1 MPFAVVV
8 AMLGSSVGAVNAVTS
23 VTSVTSVSAGAS
35 ASVYASAYVA
45 TAPSVAM
52 APPVATIPPVE
63 DSIPD
68 EQGGGGSVIDDSLP
82 LIDPATQTTL
92 PAGCVAPRSA
102 TATFLGELVSTDE
115 LLATYRVVQVRGG
128 SLGAYLNSGLIS
140 VRYTNRET
148 RFLQPGET
156 YLVGAGASE
165 LFTSL
170 ESKVRTEKELF
181 GGDAVVGIDE
191 SDVPCPKFEDPIITL
206 QPNGDFIDAGVLS
219 LLGKQPARLQQ
230 VFLLPLF
237 FVLVFL
243 IGLVIFKRLIQAARR
258 SSRRSSRRN

>member
-1 MPFAVVV
+1 MSFAVAAAVSFSFGV
-8 AMLGSSVGAVNAVTS
+8 STVGANSFVATQLI
-23 VTSVTSVSAGAS
+23 
-35 ASVYASAYVA
+35 A
-45 TAPSVAM
+45 TAP
-52 APPVATIPPVE
+52 PVD

-82 LIDPATQTTL
+82 TIDPATQTTL
-92 PAGCVAPRSA
+92 PAGCVAPRAA
-102 TATFLGELVSTDE
+102 TATFLGELVSTDD

-128 SLGAYLNSGLIS
+128 SLGAYVNSGLIS
-140 VRYTNRET
+140 VRYANRET
-148 RFLQPGET
+148 RFLEPGKT

-165 LFTSL
+165 LFTTL
-170 ESKVRTEKELF
+170 ESRVRAEKELF

-191 SDVPCPKFEDPIITL
+191 SDVPCPIFEDPVITL
-206 QPNGDFIDAGVLS
+206 QPNGEFIESGVLS
-219 LLGKQPARLQQ
+219 LLGKQPTRLLQ

-258 SSRRSSRRN
+258 SSRRT

>member
-1 MPFAVVV
+1 VSLAIMAATIFGAG
-8 AMLGSSVGAVNAVTS
+8 ATAGGSSS
-23 VTSVTSVSAGAS
+23 I
-35 ASVYASAYVA
+35 VA
-45 TAPSVAM
+45 TV
-52 APPVATIPPVE
+52 PPID

-82 LIDPATQTTL
+82 TIDPATQTTL
-92 PAGCVAPRSA
+92 PAGCIAPRAA
-102 TATFLGELVSTDE
+102 TATFLGELISTDD

-128 SLGAYLNSGLIS
+128 SLGAYANSGLIS
-140 VRYTNRET
+140 VRYANRET

-165 LFTSL
+165 LFTTL
-170 ESKVRTEKELF
+170 ESKVRAEKELF

-191 SDVPCPKFEDPIITL
+191 SDVPCPKFEDPVITL
-206 QPNGDFIDAGVLS
+206 RPNGDFIDSGIFS
-219 LLGKQPARLQQ
+219 LFAKQPTQLLQ

-243 IGLVIFKRLIQAARR
+243 IGLVIFKRLVQAARH
-258 SSRRSSRRN
+258 SSRK